1 MENIRKKK
9 AYQKRSF
16 KPILIKKNKDKYKKY
31 IQFNNKKKNYSF
43 LFSKSLI
50 LKLIT
55 IFIFFIIFFIVF
67 RKFYYNKKKNDN
79 KPKIKVAMCAIVK
92 RENRYIKYFIDFYKK
107 LGYDHIYLYD
117 NNESGD
123 EVLEDVP
130 NIKEGVKDGFIT
142 IIDYKDKPGHPQL
155 EAYFSF
161 LASYSTQ
168 YDWISFFDI
177 DEYLILEPKDISI
190 QEFLYNPRF
199 NNCDNI
205 KINWRVFTDNE
216 QLEYQEGSLMERFP
230 IPTTYYYE
238 ERHVKSFVRGGLD
251 YSKYKKSYNPHCLW
265 TDIKTCTSS
274 GKPSDGN
281 YYHWPPDREFATLN
295 HYVTK
300 SVREF
305 FEKKYKSKDG
315 VDVEK
320 IPMETKNYLFNYF
333 FSVNKKT
340 KEKVDI
346 FNQIYHT
353 NYQ

>member
-1 MENIRKKK
+1 MEYIRKKK

-31 IQFNNKKKNYSF
+31 IKFNNKKKNYSF

-67 RKFYYNKKKNDN
+67 HKFYYNKKKNDN

-130 NIKEGVKDGFIT
+130 NIKEGVKDGLIT

-161 LASYSTQ
+161 LASYW
-168 YDWISFFDI
+168 YAI
-177 DEYLILEPKDISI
+177 
-190 QEFLYNPRF
+190 
-199 NNCDNI
+199 
-205 KINWRVFTDNE
+205 
-216 QLEYQEGSLMERFP
+216 
-230 IPTTYYYE
+230 
-238 ERHVKSFVRGGLD
+238 
-251 YSKYKKSYNPHCLW
+251 
-265 TDIKTCTSS
+265 
-274 GKPSDGN
+274 
-281 YYHWPPDREFATLN
+281 
-295 HYVTK
+295 
-300 SVREF
+300 
-305 FEKKYKSKDG
+305 
-315 VDVEK
+315 
-320 IPMETKNYLFNYF
+320 
-333 FSVNKKT
+333 
-340 KEKVDI
+340 
-346 FNQIYHT
+346 
-353 NYQ
+353 